1 MTRTK
6 DDFVTRGSR
15 LGFIRKVYAI
25 FSAQM
30 LSTIAVTYVIM
41 NNRNLAQLLLQN
53 YQPIAI
59 GSLLASTG
67 IVVALVSNPALRY
80 TSPVNFILLGIHTLL
95 QSIMVGSFSSLLNPR
110 TVCLG
115 TIHTLTAFAAI
126 ALYTFQPNP
135 QYDFTVLGNT
145 LLTALTSLVVGSVL
159 GAFYHMPLYDNL
171 LSGALAVLFAVYLF
185 HDMQKIVGGT
195 HRKHQ
200 YGQKEYILAALNLY
214 QDAISLYMQIAKMLH
229 EQDKRKRR
237 DD

>member
-1 MTRTK
+1 
-6 DDFVTRGSR
+6 
-15 LGFIRKVYAI
+15 
-25 FSAQM
+25 
-30 LSTIAVTYVIM
+30 
-41 NNRNLAQLLLQN
+41 
-53 YQPIAI
+53 
-59 GSLLASTG
+59 
-67 IVVALVSNPALRY
+67 
-80 TSPVNFILLGIHTLL
+80 VNFILLGIHTFL
-95 QSIMVGSFSSLLNPR
+95 QSLMVGSFSSLLNPR
-110 TVCLG
+110 TVCMG
-115 TIHTLTAFAAI
+115 TIHTLAAFVAI

-159 GAFYHMPLYDNL
+159 GLFYDMPLYDNL

-195 HRKHQ
+195 HKKRQ

-214 QDAISLYMQIAKMLH
+214 QDAISLYMQIAKLLH